1 LDACDVVSLKA
12 HSIERVRSGRREYP
26 PSELSGFTVFITGLP
41 GAGKST
47 ITRGL
52 HDRLVEAGRSRIRI
66 LDGEMFRASRPTNQ
80 RPASGF
86 RDVTTARIA
95 VVAEELT
102 RNGGIALCAAVA
114 PFDDPRERARRRIER
129 WGRFILVYLST
140 PLMVCEQR
148 DRQDLYRDARLGVVE
163 RVTGVTH
170 RYEKPYWPDLII
182 DTTNTTIS
190 ASILLVMLYL
200 HREGL
205 VS

>member
-1 LDACDVVSLKA
+1 MVSLDK
-12 HSIERVRSGRREYP
+12 HSIERGRREDP
-26 PSELSGFTVFITGLP
+26 PSELSGFTVFVTGLP

-47 ITRGL
+47 VTRGL
-52 HDRLVEAGRSRIRI
+52 HNRLVEAGRTRIWI
-66 LDGEMFRASRPTNQ
+66 LDGEMFRASRPTIQ
-80 RPASGF
+80 RPASAF

-95 VVAEELT
+95 VVAEDVT

-129 WGRFILVYLST
+129 WGRFILVHLST
-140 PLMVCEQR
+140 PLAVCEQR

-163 RVTGVTH
+163 RLTGMTH
-170 RYEKPYWPDLII
+170 PYEKPHRPDLTL
-182 DTTNTTIS
+182 DTSNTTIS
-190 ASILLVMLYL
+190 ASILLVMMYL